1 MKQIKTSLFLIAI
14 LLMGLYMA
22 DSVYANIPTV
32 AIEAPESAANGSEIT
47 IKVTVTHSANNIFHH
62 VDWLYIMVNG
72 REVERWEYSWNKRP
86 PDATFTKEIKYKVN
100 GPLEIKAEAHCNMHG
115 SKGPVVVNVKV
126 Q

>member
-1 MKQIKTSLFLIAI
+1 MKQIKASLWLIAI
-14 LLMGLYMA
+14 LLIGLHLSSSA
-22 DSVYANIPTV
+22 YANIPTV
-32 AIEAPESAANGSEIT
+32 TIEAPESAASGSEIT
-47 IKVTVTHSANNIFHH
+47 IKVTVAHSANNIFHH

-72 REVERWEYSWNKRP
+72 KEVERWEYSWNKRP